1 MKAIV
6 NEIIQYPI
14 NRSLEEF
21 ILFPDREY
29 QPNETEAKQFSKFI
43 SIFGAIAQDMEAE
56 AKFDSVAV
64 IKDELVKAF
73 TYFFDK
79 GVEIGSAY
87 REDTEPNLVIDFD
100 NIFTGIHGD
109 NISTELQQKV
119 NGIIPK
125 VIQIGAETIDF
136 AHNSQQE
143 NSLTINITL
152 QAILTS
158 AAMLGLEYTLRLERE
173 LYQ

>member
-1 MKAIV
+1 MEAIV
-6 NEIIQYPI
+6 KEIIQYPI

-43 SIFGAIAQDMEAE
+43 SIFKYIADDMEAG

-73 TYFFDK
+73 TFFFDK

-87 REDTEPNLVIDFD
+87 REDTEPNLDIDFD

-109 NISTELQQKV
+109 NIPTELQQKV

-136 AHNSQQE
+136 AHNKQQE
-143 NSLTINITL
+143 KSLTMNITL
-152 QAILTS
+152 RSILTS
-158 AAMLGLEYTLRLERE
+158 AAMLGLEYTLRIER
-173 LYQ
+173 